1 MSIRHLLLAGASALV
16 LTACGNKAEEEAA
29 TVEEVVAEAE
39 AEGQIPA
46 VEAAEAAIDA
56 QLTLSPEE
64 LLARSEAYL
73 AENAAKEGVEVTASG
88 LQFETLEAGDGR
100 APIED
105 DVIVMHF
112 VGIKAD
118 GTVFD
123 TSLARGT
130 PTTIQL
136 SSFKDEA
143 PGFVEGVMKMNVG
156 GAARFTL
163 PPALAYGT
171 EGTPDGV
178 IGPNEA
184 LTFEVQLLDAIDAE
198 TVAKMEAEYK
208 AIADT
213 NKQAGDAFLAAN
225 AAKSSVQVTES
236 GLQYEVLEKGNST
249 VSPTAADTVE
259 VHYRGTVEDGT
270 VFDSSYDRGE
280 TTTFP
285 LGNVI
290 RGWTEGLQLMNEGDK
305 YRFYIP
311 SDLAYGAQSRGEVIG
326 PNQML
331 IFDVELVDVKEP
343 AAAE

>member
-16 LTACGNKAEEEAA
+16 LAACGNKAEEEAA

-73 AENAAKEGVEVTASG
+73 AENAAKEGVEVTESG
-88 LQFETLEAGDGR
+88 LQFESLEAGEGR
-100 APIED
+100 TPTEE

-112 VGIKAD
+112 VGMKAD

-136 SSFKDEA
+136 SAFKDEA
-143 PGFVEGVMKMNVG
+143 PGFVEGVLKIKVG

-163 PPALAYGT
+163 PPALAYGE

-198 TVAKMEAEYK
+198 TVSKMEAEYK
-208 AIADT
+208 AIADKNLADGT
-213 NKQAGDAFLAAN
+213 AFLETN
-225 AAKSSVQVTES
+225 ATKSGIQVTDS
-236 GLQYEVLEKGNST
+236 GLQYEVLESSGSG

-259 VHYRGTVEDGT
+259 VHYHGTIEDGT

-280 TTTFP
+280 TATFP

-311 SDLAYGAQSRGEVIG
+311 SSLAYGPQARGDVIG

-331 IFDVELVDVKEP
+331 IFDVELVDVKDP
-343 AAAE
+343 ASAE